1 MKIFRN
7 IALMTLVVLSLAS
20 CVEKEPVYGN
30 FGGKDVDFTYNV
42 DGDEYT
48 LDFYVV
54 STIKFNNTSSKS
66 GNVTWDFG
74 DGTTSSDQ
82 NPTHKYAKAGLYN
95 VTLTVDGVGKRTYPL
110 LIYDIAPVLSVVEQ
124 SAETVVIND
133 VTVLLD
139 IALPNPEDLE
149 CKYVW
154 RFPEG
159 TALEDGTPITE
170 FTGYSHADGTID
182 TPGKLKFKNIGSQK
196 IELQTWFD
204 INGENRRLEDSYV
217 NVQVGSSIPCPTLYY
232 AVFGGNIKAY
242 KLVDMSQLPAGTK
255 NMPFDMGVSSGNMPT
270 TLVFASVEDKDYVYI
285 LDCGKQYYYV
295 NDENGVLGDGK
306 ISVMTADGTDVST
319 MVTNVGGQAFN
330 DPFQGF
336 ADQATGYLYYT
347 DRNTGI
353 RRMPLTARG
362 EREATVYSSITGYF
376 CVNNMLN
383 YYGNGIAYGAIH
395 TGLYLDRTGVFWWGK
410 NYSGNGIY
418 RFRTSDIGE
427 ASATKTGP
435 IPFPSV
441 LQATQPRAFT
451 LDEDLGN
458 LYVWMCKGGTPG
470 PGFTCYPMPGASE
483 GLDYDKYTAF
493 INMEANPENT
503 TADEGVYTTQFAV
516 DALTHYVFFGFRAAT
531 TEKTYTTGLK
541 YFNPED
547 KKVYDF
553 NGNRERI
560 LGVCINPRLTSLF

>member
-1 MKIFRN
+1 
-7 IALMTLVVLSLAS
+7 
-20 CVEKEPVYGN
+20 
-30 FGGKDVDFTYNV
+30 
-42 DGDEYT
+42 
-48 LDFYVV
+48 
-54 STIKFNNTSSKS
+54 
-66 GNVTWDFG
+66 
-74 DGTTSSDQ
+74 
-82 NPTHKYAKAGLYN
+82 
-95 VTLTVDGVGKRTYPL
+95 
-110 LIYDIAPVLSVVEQ
+110 
-124 SAETVVIND
+124 
-133 VTVLLD
+133 
-139 IALPNPEDLE
+139 
-149 CKYVW
+149 
-154 RFPEG
+154 
-159 TALEDGTPITE
+159 
-170 FTGYSHADGTID
+170 
-182 TPGKLKFKNIGSQK
+182 
-196 IELQTWFD
+196 
-204 INGENRRLEDSYV
+204 
-217 NVQVGSSIPCPTLYY
+217 
-232 AVFGGNIKAY
+232 
-242 KLVDMSQLPAGTK
+242 
-255 NMPFDMGVSSGNMPT
+255 
-270 TLVFASVEDKDYVYI
+270 
-285 LDCGKQYYYV
+285 
-295 NDENGVLGDGK
+295 
-306 ISVMTADGTDVST
+306 
-319 MVTNVGGQAFN
+319 
-330 DPFQGF
+330 
-336 ADQATGYLYYT
+336 
-347 DRNTGI
+347 
-353 RRMPLTARG
+353 MPLTARG

-435 IPFPSV
+435 IPFPIV